1 MSDWG
6 KIRCVMGLRV
16 PCESEGSIAVALV
29 LMGFLLQYPLKFLDQ
44 IICRKMTHAS
54 TYSKNMSVF
63 SITK

>member
-1 MSDWG
+1 M
-6 KIRCVMGLRV
+6 MGLLV

-44 IICRKMTHAS
+44 IIYRKMTHAP